1 MVDFTCNTYF
11 FKEVCMNRILCSTG
25 GVIGRP
31 NGRDIT
37 LLKSCVEN
45 LDCDG
50 FEFMMYETWYDK
62 IDYIRD
68 FVLGTGVLIPSF
80 HIEKQVGNLISRN
93 ADGDTEKALEL
104 FDINCRLAHSFG
116 AETLVLHLWSGLDS
130 DKDIAHNIA
139 LYKDLRTISDSYG
152 LLLTVE
158 NVVCNHLDPHTHLLS
173 LAKEYDDIAFTFDTK
188 MSQFHGQT
196 EKLYLPESR
205 PVADRVRH
213 LHVNDYGGGYMDW
226 SNLRT
231 LHIGDGNVD
240 FASFFEFVKAVGYK
254 GDLTVEATSFGTDG
268 IIDFNSLN
276 RDFCKIREYL
286 K

>member
-1 MVDFTCNTYF
+1 MG
-11 FKEVCMNRILCSTG
+11 KILCSTG
-25 GVIGRP
+25 ALIGRP
-31 NGRDIT
+31 NGRNYR
-37 LLKSCVEN
+37 LLEGLVNRLS
-45 LDCDG
+45 CDG
-50 FEFMMYETWYDK
+50 FEFMMYSTWYDK
-62 IDYIRD
+62 IDEVKKV
-68 FVLGTGVLIPSF
+68 VLGTGASFPVF

-93 ADGDTEKALEL
+93 GEGDTQKALEL
-104 FDINCRLAHSFG
+104 FEVNCRLAKDIGSQK
-116 AETLVLHLWSGLDS
+116 LVLHLWSGLDS
-130 DKDIAHNIA
+130 DKDMPHNMEVYER
-139 LYKDLRTISDSYG
+139 LYEISQSQG

-158 NVVCNHLDPHTHLLS
+158 NVVCNHFDPFTHLVS
-173 LAKEYDDIAFTFDTK
+173 LTQKYPHISFTFDTK

-205 PVADRVRH
+205 PVAERVRH

-240 FASFFEFVKAVGYK
+240 FDRIFEFVKAVGYK

-268 IIDFNSLN
+268 IIDFSSLN